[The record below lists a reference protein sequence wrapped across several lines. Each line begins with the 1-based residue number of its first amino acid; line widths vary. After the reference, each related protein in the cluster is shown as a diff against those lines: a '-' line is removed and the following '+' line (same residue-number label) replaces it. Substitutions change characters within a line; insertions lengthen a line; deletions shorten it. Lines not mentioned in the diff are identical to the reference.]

1 MSHRSRP
8 RNDRLIRA
16 VLGEPVDRTPVWMMR
31 QAGRYLEE
39 YRALRERWGFMDL
52 IRSPE
57 LAAEVSLQPYR
68 AFGMDGVILFS
79 DILVTLPALGVDFDI
94 GDAGP
99 HIPRPLKTARDIAA
113 LREPGDPE
121 AHCAYVYRILDI
133 LQREVGAEVT
143 LIGFGGAPVTLAAY
157 MIEGGGAKDRRAIKT
172 MMYREPELLHGLLD
186 RLARLQLAFL
196 LAQAK
201 HGARVVQLFDTWAGE
216 LAPEDFRDFA
226 LPHARKI
233 LSGLRQAGVPSI
245 YYLRGA
251 AGLLEHLRTLGAD
264 CLSLD
269 GGVDLAQARAVL
281 GPDQPVQGNL
291 DPCVLLGPEAR
302 VRQRTREILKA
313 GGGRGHVLN
322 LGHGILPE
330 TPREN
335 ARAFVETGL
344 MASAP

>member
-1 MSHRSRP
+1 MSDRPRP

-16 VLGEPVDRTPVWMMR
+16 VLSEPLDRAPVWMMR

-39 YRALRERWGFMDL
+39 YRALRERWGFMEL

-68 AFGMDGVILFS
+68 AFAMDGVILFS

-94 GDAGP
+94 GDSGP
-99 HIPRPLKTARDIAA
+99 PILRPLKPAQDIAA
-113 LREPGDPE
+113 LGEPENPE
-121 AHCAYVYRILDI
+121 ETCAYVYRILDI

-143 LIGFGGAPVTLAAY
+143 LIGFGGAPFTLAAY

-172 MMYREPELLHGLLD
+172 LMYREPALLHGLLD
-186 RLARLQLAFL
+186 KLARLQLAFL
-196 LAQAK
+196 LAQAQ

-216 LAPEDFRDFA
+216 LSPEDYRDFA

-233 LSGLRQAGVPSI
+233 LSGLREAGIPSI

-251 AGLLEHLRTLGAD
+251 AGLLEHLRTLRAD

-269 GGVDLAQARAVL
+269 GGVDLRQARAVL
-281 GPDQPVQGNL
+281 GPDQAVQGNL
-291 DPCVLLGPEAR
+291 DPCVLLGPAEL
-302 VRQRTREILKA
+302 VRQRTREVLCA

-344 MASAP
+344 GAATA